1 MASITLYDLSHF
13 MEEIMASRR
22 LVEHGVVRLHTIENE
37 GFWSSS
43 VRRAHVVATARIGQ
57 DLIRLDMFYGP
68 SSSPDAFDRDVVRP
82 MARDLH
88 QLQEACRTCG
98 LDIRQGVI
106 EEALVQ
112 Q

>member
-13 MEEIMASRR
+13 IEEITASRR

-68 SSSPDAFDRDVVRP
+68 PSSQDAFDREVVRP

-88 QLQEACRTCG
+88 QLHETCHVCG
-98 LDIRQGVI
+98 LDIRQGVL
-106 EEALVQ
+106 EEALVRQ
-112 Q
+112 